1 MRRVFW
7 FYGAVFLLLCQA
19 TSLAVE
25 RFDGN
30 WVTKLSCPPKG
41 STLGYTWEFPATI
54 RNGSF
59 HGERGKAGEPGYLV
73 LEGKIAENGSAKLN
87 ANGVVASRQ
96 YARGVFAH
104 KGEDYSYDVK
114 ADFKESEGSGERSEG
129 LGIVGRPCTFEFRKQ
144 AAADE
149 NPNR

>member
-1 MRRVFW
+1 MSKTFW
-7 FYGAVFLLLCQA
+7 FHGAVLLLLTQA

-30 WVTKLSCPPKG
+30 WVTKLTCPPKG
-41 STLGYTWEFPATI
+41 STSGYTWEFPATI
-54 RNGSF
+54 QNSNF
-59 HGERGKAGEPGYLV
+59 HGERGKAGEPGYLL

-114 ADFKESEGSGERSEG
+114 ADFKESEGSGVKSEG
-129 LGIVGRPCTFEFRKQ
+129 LGIVGRTCTFEFRKQ
-144 AAADE
+144 AGAAE
-149 NPNR
+149 NPNK